1 MSDCCTSN
9 TGFPSASSMAQM
21 ATNNVVTWGE
31 IGMIQQAILAAA
43 SQCQVGGAQMCTT
56 VGGNTPMTFITGIN
70 TVNVT
75 NPGAGYY
82 ADSPSL
88 VFVPPNNS
96 SASGA
101 TGILTTNGGNI
112 TSVTV
117 TNGGTGYQPVHSA
130 LGLST
135 LTGTGAIL
143 QPLVNANGQI
153 ISVNIANNGVGYT
166 ISDSIIATRA
176 IMPDPAYIDAAIRI
190 SAVSTNGEILSVIIT
205 NPGTGYQDS
214 VTTINI
220 VSTLSPA
227 TVYPWGTGF
236 QSTVQTNSAGVITG
250 VSVSSSGWGYSTVNP
265 YLTIT
270 DPGTGAITQVN
281 LTGNTVGSISVL
293 TAGSNYTQSATGTV
307 FNPSTAPLPNPPT
320 TPATVEINV
329 NNNTY
334 GTNPMLYWQTW
345 AGTTTNKQITT
356 QLNTVLS
363 YFKQLGYT
371 ITIQSNPATGNTI
384 QWKICW

>member
-1 MSDCCTSN
+1 MN
-9 TGFPSASSMAQM
+9 
-21 ATNNVVTWGE
+21 
-31 IGMIQQAILAAA
+31 
-43 SQCQVGGAQMCTT
+43 
-56 VGGNTPMTFITGIN
+56 
-70 TVNVT
+70 
-75 NPGAGYY
+75 
-82 ADSPSL
+82 
-88 VFVPPNNS
+88 
-96 SASGA
+96 
-101 TGILTTNGGNI
+101 
-112 TSVTV
+112 
-117 TNGGTGYQPVHSA
+117 
-130 LGLST
+130 
-135 LTGTGAIL
+135 
-143 QPLVNANGQI
+143 
-153 ISVNIANNGVGYT
+153 
-166 ISDSIIATRA
+166 
-176 IMPDPAYIDAAIRI
+176 
-190 SAVSTNGEILSVIIT
+190 
-205 NPGTGYQDS
+205 S